1 MADPSLNVPVV
12 VRAQSINSTLLPPIF
27 SQPYMLYVIQQS
39 TDASNVAGKAN
50 QAGAGAYD
58 AQVKNDEQD
67 VILADHEARLDVA
80 EATLADHE
88 TRITAAEATLTNHEA
103 RITAAESNIASQGA
117 RLTTAEGNIS
127 ALQTSVGAIQ
137 ADYVSKSA
145 TASQTLAGPLNV
157 TTSYSVG
164 GTKVIGPRQ
173 TGWTTATGTALLS
186 AFNADQSYTVSA
198 TYTQAEIQAMA
209 AGQLLSQRRIK
220 ALEDALRTHGLIN

>member
-12 VRAQSINSTLLPPIF
+12 VQAQSINSTLLPPIF
-27 SQPYMLYVIQQS
+27 SQPYMLYVIQQA

-50 QAGAGAYD
+50 AAGAGAYD

-67 VILADHEARLDVA
+67 VILADHEVRLDAA
-80 EATLADHE
+80 EATLANHE
-88 TRITAAEATLTNHEA
+88 VRITAAEETLANHET
-103 RITAAESNIASQGA
+103 RINAAEGNIASQGA

-145 TASQTLAGPLNV
+145 TTSQTLSGPLNV
-157 TTSYSVG
+157 TASYSVG
-164 GTKVIGPRQ
+164 GTKVIGARQ
-173 TGWTTATGTALLS
+173 TGWTAATGTALLT

-198 TYTQAEIQAMA
+198 TYTQSEIQALA
-209 AGQLLSQRRIK
+209 AGLVQASQRIK
-220 ALEDALRTHGLIN
+220 ALEDMARTHGLID